1 MVEGAEAW
9 RDAKPGPGP
18 LIGPVEGGA
27 VAAAA
32 LLLDV
37 VPAPSAGE
45 LAALVGCGPGSK
57 GGRTIRLPAVGGML
71 LTVWGVINC
80 RF

>member
-1 MVEGAEAW
+1 MVEGAEPW
-9 RDAKPGPGP
+9 CDAKPGPGP
-18 LIGPVEGGA
+18 PIG
-27 VAAAA
+27 AAAGVV

-37 VPAPSAGE
+37 VSALSAGE
-45 LAALVGCGPGSK
+45 LAALVGRGPGSK
-57 GGRTIRLPAVGGML
+57 GGCSIMLPVGNMW

>member
-1 MVEGAEAW
+1 MAEGAEAW
-9 RDAKPGPGP
+9 CGAKPVPGP
-18 LIGPVEGGA
+18 LIGAGAGGA
-27 VAAAA
+27 AAVVV

-37 VPAPSAGE
+37 VPALSAGE
-45 LAALVGCGPGSK
+45 LAALVGRGPGSK
-57 GGRTIRLPAVGGML
+57 GGCSIMFATVSGVW

>member
-1 MVEGAEAW
+1 MVEGAEA
-9 RDAKPGPGP
+9 RCDAKPSLPP
-18 LIGPVEGGA
+18 PIGAGTGGA
-27 VAAAA
+27 AAVVV

-37 VPAPSAGE
+37 VPALSAGE
-45 LAALVGCGPGSK
+45 LAALVGRGPGSK
-57 GGRTIRLPAVGGML
+57 GGCSIMLPAVGRMW

>member
-9 RDAKPGPGP
+9 CDAKPGPSP
-18 LIGPVEGGA
+18 PTGA
-27 VAAAA
+27 GLGSVVAVVV
-32 LLLDV
+32 LPLDV
-37 VPAPSAGE
+37 VPAISAGE
-45 LAALVGCGPGSK
+45 PAALAGRGAGSK
-57 GGRTIRLPAVGGML
+57 GGWSIMFAPVSGMW

>member
-9 RDAKPGPGP
+9 RDAKPSLPP
-18 LIGPVEGGA
+18 PIGAVAGGA
-27 VAAAA
+27 VGVVV

-37 VPAPSAGE
+37 VPALSAGE
-45 LAALVGCGPGSK
+45 LAALVGRGPGSK
-57 GGRTIRLPAVGGML
+57 GGCSIMPPAEGGMW

>member
-9 RDAKPGPGP
+9 CDAKPSPP
-18 LIGPVEGGA
+18 PPIGA
-27 VAAAA
+27 VAVVV

-37 VPAPSAGE
+37 VAAPGVGE
-45 LAALVGCGPGSK
+45 LAALVGRGPGSK
-57 GGRTIRLPAVGGML
+57 GGCSIMFATVSGMW

>member
-9 RDAKPGPGP
+9 CDAKPGPGP
-18 LIGPVEGGA
+18 LIGAGGA
-27 VAAAA
+27 AAVVV

-37 VPAPSAGE
+37 VPVLSAGE
-45 LAALVGCGPGSK
+45 LAALVGRGPGSK
-57 GGRTIRLPAVGGML
+57 GGCSIMLPAVGGMW